1 MQGLAMDNTLDRL
14 GQTIKTALPAS
25 VTGTEVVRGELTVT
39 AKAADIVKL
48 VTFLRDDPGCQF
60 ICIIGVTAIDWP
72 GRERRF
78 DVVYHFLSPRL
89 NQRIRVKIEAG
100 EDTPIPSIIGVY
112 PGADWFE
119 RETYDLYGVLFTG
132 HPDMCR
138 LLTDYGFEGHRR
150 LHRRRD
156 DREPRSSG
164 IPQVVKPARRTV
176 TPDRLAGLGFARP
189 VERGCSTRARRMRQR
204 VILTTPSWD
213 PPSGHPQRA
222 DRT

>member
-1 MQGLAMDNTLDRL
+1 MQCFAMDNTLDRL

-39 AKAADIVKL
+39 NKAADIVKL
-48 VTFLRDDPGCQF
+48 ATFLRDDPACQF
-60 ICIIGVTAIDWP
+60 ICIIDITAIDWP

-78 DVVYHFLSPRL
+78 DVVNHFRSPRL

-132 HPDMCR
+132 HPDVRR
-138 LLTDYGFEGHRR
+138 LLTDYGFEGNRR
-150 LHRRRD
+150 LHHRRD
-156 DREPRSSG
+156 DREPRSSR
-164 IPQVVKPARRTV
+164 IPQVVKPARRTA

-189 VERGCSTRARRMRQR
+189 VERGCSTRADGCGSASYSLLHPGILLP
-204 VILTTPSWD
+204 VIPSE
-213 PPSGHPQRA
+213 QI
-222 DRT
+222 